1 MGAKVLDSWALS
13 AFFEDEPAAEEVEK
27 LLHQAADEKH
37 KLLLS
42 VVSWGEIYYNTMRE
56 VSQEAAEQKAQ
67 EIASLP
73 IDLVAVGDDLALA
86 RQAAIFKATHKLAY
100 ADCFAA
106 ALAKEKKA
114 ELVTGDPEFKQV
126 EGEIKIAWLKQ
137 GRKRTTLL
145 RITSW

>member
-1 MGAKVLDSWALS
+1 MATKVLDSWALI
-13 AFFEDEPAAEEVEK
+13 AFFEDEPAADEVEK

-42 VVSWGEIYYNTMRE
+42 VVNWGEVYYNTMRE

-73 IDLVAVGDDLALA
+73 IDIVGVGDDLALA
-86 RQAAIFKATHKLAY
+86 RQAAIFKATHKMAY

-106 ALAKEKKA
+106 ALAREKKA
-114 ELVTGDPEFKQV
+114 ELVTGDPEFKPV

-137 GRKRTTLL
+137 GP
-145 RITSW
+145 